1 MPSTTASNYEQ
12 ISTGQP
18 AQVRE
23 LHEAIISDAVATR
36 TLTNQDVG
44 ALCLFDRAAGTVYTL
59 PPITLATVGMRFDF
73 STSVTITSNAA
84 KVITDSAT
92 TFLVGDIIVSGGA
105 TSTALGATANG
116 TTIRALSSNGSTTG
130 GVIGGRFSCIAI
142 NATQWLVSGSVSGSG
157 AVATPFAT
165 S

>member
-1 MPSTTASNYEQ
+1 MPSTISSNYEQ
-12 ISTGQP
+12 LSSGQP

-23 LHEAIISDAVATR
+23 QHENIVSDAVATR
-36 TLTNQDVG
+36 TLTSQDVG
-44 ALCLFDRAAGTVYTL
+44 ATCLFDRAAGTVYTL

-92 TFLVGDIIVSGGA
+92 TFMVGDIVVTGGA

-130 GVIGGRFSCIAI
+130 GVTGGRFSCIAI
-142 NATQWLVSGSVSGSG
+142 NTTQWLVSGTVSGSG
-157 AVATPFAT
+157 VVATPFAT

>member
-23 LHEAIISDAVATR
+23 LHETIISDAVATR

-73 STSVTITSNAA
+73 STSVTITSNTA

-92 TFLVGDIIVSGGA
+92 TFLVGDIIVSGA
-105 TSTALGATANG
+105 STAIGATANG
-116 TTIRALSSNGSTTG
+116 TTIRALSSNGLTTG
-130 GVIGGRFSCIAI
+130 GVIGGRFSCVAI
-142 NATQWLVSGSVSGSG
+142 NATQWLVSGTVSGSG
-157 AVATPFAT
+157 AIASPFTP